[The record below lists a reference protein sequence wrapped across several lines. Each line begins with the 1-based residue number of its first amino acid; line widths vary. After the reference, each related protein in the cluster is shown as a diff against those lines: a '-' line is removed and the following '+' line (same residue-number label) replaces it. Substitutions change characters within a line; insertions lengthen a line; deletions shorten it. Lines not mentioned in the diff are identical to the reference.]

1 MPEKINLYYSHDPMC
16 SFCWAFR
23 PVWAEILKKLA
34 KTNPEIGITYIMGGL
49 APDSDEPMPEDVR
62 RKVQAAWQYI
72 EQNIPGARF
81 NYDFW
86 RLQQPRRS
94 TYPSC
99 RAVIATRMLDAGL
112 EEKMILAIQQAYY
125 LNAQNPSD
133 EDTLVACA
141 ESIGLDRA
149 QFTQALHSTACEQA
163 FEQDR
168 MLSRDLGIG
177 GFPSL
182 VITRGNSRFNI
193 PVDYNS
199 AETVLDKLY
208 ESIALLRPLPS
219 TP

>member
-1 MPEKINLYYSHDPMC
+1 MPEKITLFYSHDPMC

-23 PVWAEILKKLA
+23 PVWAEIQKSLA
-34 KTNPEIGITYIMGGL
+34 KRNPEIEIINIMGGL
-49 APDSDEPMPEDVR
+49 APDSDEPMPEDVK

-72 EQNIPGARF
+72 EQNIPGTQF

-86 RLQQPRRS
+86 HLQQPRRS

-99 RAVIATRMLDAGL
+99 RAVVAARMLDAGL
-112 EEKMILAIQQAYY
+112 EGKMILAIQQAYY

-133 EDTLVACA
+133 EDTLLACA
-141 ESIGLDRA
+141 ESIGLDGA
-149 QFTQALHSTACEQA
+149 QFTRALHSAACEQA

-168 MLSRDLGIG
+168 MLSRNLGVG

-182 VITRGNSRFNI
+182 VIAHGNSRFNI
-193 PVDYNS
+193 PVDYTN

-208 ESIALLRPLPS
+208 EAIALL
-219 TP
+219 

>member
-1 MPEKINLYYSHDPMC
+1 MPEKINLFYSHDPMC

-23 PVWAEILKKLA
+23 PVWAEVQKSLA
-34 KTNPEIGITYIMGGL
+34 KRNPEIEIINIMGGL
-49 APDSDEPMPEDVR
+49 APDSDEPMPEDVK

-72 EQNIPGARF
+72 EQNIPGTQF

-99 RAVIATRMLDAGL
+99 RAVITARMLDAGL
-112 EEKMILAIQQAYY
+112 EGKMILAIQQAYY

-133 EDTLVACA
+133 EDTLLACA
-141 ESIGLDRA
+141 ESIGLDGA
-149 QFTQALHSTACEQA
+149 QFTGALHSAACEQA

-168 MLSRDLGIG
+168 MLSRNLGVG

-193 PVDYNS
+193 PVDYTN

-208 ESIALLRPLPS
+208 EAITLL
-219 TP
+219 